1 MSLDHQSTPGRLE
14 AAAEAYGGAVIP
26 NNTPIVYPVALG
38 TTPDP
43 FPLQPSLPTPYYRW
57 IMGKFEDLDRAEEIQ

>member
-1 MSLDHQSTPGRLE
+1 M
-14 AAAEAYGGAVIP
+14 GGAVIP
-26 NNTPIVYPVALG
+26 NNTPIVYPIVLG

-43 FPLQPSLPTPYYRW
+43 LPLPTPLPTPYYRW